1 MVGVKVKSK
10 KPPRRSASLYPR
22 VVPLSLHGALAE
34 AGLSGDMADVPV
46 EEAPL
51 WFRRFWAADVAAV
64 TLPWAVYLSP
74 DAYPSIVAGADPRLI
89 AHEAEHVAQWRRL
102 GVFRFAAQY
111 LADYGRGRLSGLPHD
126 VAYRAIRLERE
137 AEEKA
142 WQAIKE
148 R

>member
-1 MVGVKVKSK
+1 MV
-10 KPPRRSASLYPR
+10 
-22 VVPLSLHGALAE
+22 
-34 AGLSGDMADVPV
+34 DVPV
-46 EEAPL
+46 QEAPG
-51 WFRRFWAADVAAV
+51 WFRRFWASDIAAV
-64 TLPWAVYLSP
+64 TLPWGVYFSP
-74 DAYPSIVAGADPRLI
+74 DAYAAIAAGGDPRLI

-102 GVFRFAAQY
+102 GVLRFAVQY

-142 WQAIKE
+142 WRAISE